1 MLRFLASISP
11 VAVLLIG
18 ALPSLAIGW
27 GAREAKFAWL
37 DRPAIIREAT
47 ATADA
52 ACAIRTMDAAN
63 RAEQAERARQSRAN
77 AEALRIYDEALK
89 ASQRAALAAES
100 QFEQEIQAYE
110 HQLDAEGRSCLL
122 TQPDIDWLHER
133 GAARPD

>member
-1 MLRFLASISP
+1 MLKLLASISP
-11 VAVLLIG
+11 IAVLLIG

-63 RAEQAERARQSRAN
+63 RAEQAERARQSRVN
-77 AEALRIYDEALK
+77 AEALRIY
-89 ASQRAALAAES
+89 ES
-100 QFEQEIQAYE
+100 YGAIVGGPNLGDIELIEPSPPGYE
-110 HQLDAEGRSCLL
+110 
-122 TQPDIDWLHER
+122 
-133 GAARPD
+133 